1 MKSLEC
7 LDQFLSCLNARTSF
21 LQLLKL
27 LLETGIDQSSAKDK
41 KMLIIVFC
49 SLPSYNTAL
58 YLFDAYTDTTC
69 SLCLCSLF
77 HVVVDNDE
85 TSTKIIRHLNAQKGG
100 RVTFIPLNR
109 VKKPYVNYPQGS
121 DVIPLLKK
129 LRFSDSYSRAFEQV
143 CNFFH
148 VVLQYSQSLQS

>member
-1 MKSLEC
+1 MKSLEY
-7 LDQFLSCLNARTSF
+7 LDQFLSCLNVTISF

-27 LLETGIDQSSAKDK
+27 LLETGTDQSYAKDK
-41 KMLIIVFC
+41 KLLIIVLC

-58 YLFDAYTDTTC
+58 HLFGAYTDMTY

-109 VKKPYVNYPQGS
+109 VKKPHVNYPQGS

-129 LRFSDSYSRAFEQV
+129 LRFSDSYCRAFEQV
-143 CNFFH
+143 CNFSFI
-148 VVLQYSQSLQS
+148 VLQYSQSLQS